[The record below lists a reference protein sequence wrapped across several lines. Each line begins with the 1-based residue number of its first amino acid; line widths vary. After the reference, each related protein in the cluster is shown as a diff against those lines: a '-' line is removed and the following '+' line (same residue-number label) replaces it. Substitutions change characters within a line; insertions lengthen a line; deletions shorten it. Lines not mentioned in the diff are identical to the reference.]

1 MTPRRPGGLAAPHW
15 SDRSIISFW
24 KSVQEQ
30 GITRV
35 RLHPAEPNF
44 DGNVYVLVDGRSAS
58 ATELAVDAFRAC
70 GLATI
75 VGERTAGEMLSQS
88 MFDVVEG
95 YIVSRPGAD
104 CYSMAHGRV
113 EGQDVPVDIEPESSE
128 ALRTAETLA
137 AGR

>member
-15 SDRSIISFW
+15 SGRSIISFW

-30 GITRV
+30 GITRI

-44 DGNVYVLVDGRSAS
+44 SGNVYVLVDGRSAS
-58 ATELAVDAFRAC
+58 ATELAVDAFRAS

-88 MFDVVEG
+88 MFDVVDG
-95 YIVSRPGAD
+95 FIVSLPVAD
-104 CYSMAHGRV
+104 YYTIAHGRID
-113 EGQDVPVDIEPESSE
+113 GQGVPVDIEPETSE
-128 ALRTAETLA
+128 AP
-137 AGR
+137 